1 MPATLPGLPA
11 QVKFHPAPRGK
22 DNKNTMTID
31 LATTPFSTFEATS
44 MFLRL
49 PPNWNHPGVTWRTLR
64 RADRG
69 REMFR
74 IFLSDS
80 AGGWTTDVQE
90 EVSPWKMRLSGGRS
104 SLEVAFDGPAV
115 TGMRMRG
122 PVKLASIHPI
132 LTVVR
137 PMDSTGRAWWVQLNG
152 GRVRYL
158 LQVVSGN
165 VSITRGDKAV
175 EIVHAGEE
183 CVLRFEE
190 FDFLPPSRAVGPEL
204 SFDEACE
211 RTRLAW
217 EEWSQK
223 FPPIAREWE
232 PAGKLARY
240 VMWSS
245 TIGALGFLPRR
256 TVLMSK
262 NWMNLCWSWDHGV
275 NALALAPTHPELAW
289 DQFMVLFDF
298 QKPNGAIPDAVGESD
313 VQWAYLKPPVHG
325 WLLGLLDRV
334 PGFLTA
340 ARLEEIYPKLC
351 LWTNFWRTR
360 DLDGD
365 GLPEY
370 VHGNDSGWDNAT
382 IFDGQCI
389 VASPDL
395 VAWLILQLDFLADCA
410 VRIGRPAEANLHR
423 SHRVALQARLQSQLW
438 DGKEFFARRA
448 FTGERLDQA
457 GCLLPRFG
465 VLAMDHLPP
474 EVAAAV
480 IPDLRPD
487 GPFVTRWGPAS
498 ESPASPLY
506 EPDGYWRGP
515 IWGPLAIIVA
525 DILRRAGRRAEA
537 EEVARRFSGLCAHA
551 GCLAENYDALTG
563 EGLCD
568 RAYSAWGAAPFLVLA
583 DPSHPCNPGRA

>member
-245 TIGALGFLPRR
+245 TIGAFGFLPRR

-262 NWMNLCWSWDHGV
+262 NWMNLCWSWDHGF

-340 ARLEEIYPKLC
+340 A
-351 LWTNFWRTR
+351 
-360 DLDGD
+360 
-365 GLPEY
+365 
-370 VHGNDSGWDNAT
+370 
-382 IFDGQCI
+382 
-389 VASPDL
+389 
-395 VAWLILQLDFLADCA
+395 
-410 VRIGRPAEANLHR
+410 
-423 SHRVALQARLQSQLW
+423 
-438 DGKEFFARRA
+438 
-448 FTGERLDQA
+448 RLDQA

-568 RAYSAWGAAPFLVLA
+568 RAYSAWGAAPFLILA